1 MKNKV
6 FLFCILQ
13 VSLLTLSAQTT
24 RTWGVWDKW
33 GEQPNGTYLNP
44 VIPAD
49 YSDLDCIRVGDDYY
63 AISSTMQYSP
73 GMTILHSRDLVN
85 WEIAGNGVSDLSEI
99 SPALTCNYSG
109 GGYHTPQHRHS

>member
-24 RTWGVWDKW
+24 RTWGAWDKW
-33 GEQPNGTYLNP
+33 GEQPDGTYLNP

-99 SPALTCNYSG
+99 SPALT
-109 GGYHTPQHRHS
+109 